1 MDLEQI
7 IKSVLEEHY
16 LIETESVVPMEGG
29 WSALA
34 YRATDVEN
42 RKFLVKVYD
51 KSRTSTAQLTARI
64 KDYMPIVCWLN
75 AHTALSGKIVHPLTT
90 EKGEYSR
97 EDEHHIYLVGDYI
110 EGNNL
115 LHSGFSIEQILQ
127 LADIVAELHAYGEE
141 IPLPTGNIKE
151 DFNIRFSKPL
161 LDILAAAD
169 SCLKEDLRKQIAPYM
184 GTILGHLKQLTSLAD
199 QLKDMPLRYVLC
211 HTDIHEGN
219 LLQCAN
225 RLSLIDWEGLRL
237 APPEA
242 DLFFLADKPWFHLF
256 YGRYKEKHV
265 DFTIHQTL
273 LRFYQEKR
281 ILEDI
286 WEFMEQLQS
295 DDMSPKERAAALNY
309 LQKECGHLRHFAK

>member
-16 LIETESVVPMEGG
+16 LIETKSVVPMEGG

-51 KSRTSTAQLTARI
+51 KSRASTAQLTARI

-75 AHTALSGKIVHPLTT
+75 AHTALSGEIVHPLTT
-90 EKGEYSR
+90 EKGEYSY
-97 EDEHHIYLVGDYI
+97 EDKHHIYLVADYI

-161 LDILAAAD
+161 LDLLASD
-169 SCLKEDLRKQIAPYM
+169 NCLKEDLRERIAPYM
-184 GTILGHLKQLTSLAD
+184 GSMLDHLKRLVSLAG

-219 LLQCAN
+219 LLQYAT

-242 DLFFLADKPWFHLF
+242 DLFFLADRPWFHLF
-256 YGRYKEKHV
+256 YSRYKEKHV
-265 DFTIHQTL
+265 DFTIHQAL

-309 LQKECGHLRHFAK
+309 LQKECGHLRHLAK